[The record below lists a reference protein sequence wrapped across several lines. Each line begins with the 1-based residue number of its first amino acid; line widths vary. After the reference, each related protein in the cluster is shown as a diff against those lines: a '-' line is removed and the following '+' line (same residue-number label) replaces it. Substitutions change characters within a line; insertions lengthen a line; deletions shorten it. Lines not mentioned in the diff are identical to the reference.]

1 MKLSF
6 YKNVLFQQYCCFLM
20 LTLLIYFNTRHAG
33 FVTDFLG
40 WQSDFDSNNAWAV
53 INGDRYNIKS
63 FYHFTHIIMYAMT
76 TVFRLN
82 GTAWFLLFS
91 SLFALNGLLVFR
103 LFIYLFNKLEIPNST
118 AIAIIGIL
126 FFMLSPYQAEV
137 MVWRASFHY
146 LTGFAM
152 MLGFAHLA
160 LQYVD
165 LQDSLGNNQRFKY
178 WIWAMAIF
186 FCSVFSLEFFLFTPF
201 VVLILMVFLYLNFP
215 RSFDLKN
222 ALIRFVGIPLSMVG
236 IYFILYRLTHEKWI
250 AHYGSNNHTALIS
263 PETFATY
270 GKYVAKYLGFVRH
283 YKHTLKETFFAN
295 FNTPSVSWFI
305 LIVVLLTAILGLVLL
320 KKMSKRNRLIYLN
333 FGLFSLLLTPV
344 MTLYFSYVLLTEND
358 RYGYMTSAFLF
369 MGLALILSKLPKYFF
384 YSIAIIYLCLST
396 FLLLKTN
403 RIWYKSEKIFT
414 NLVVQYNW
422 WEADEVYVLNAPDNY
437 EGMPMF
443 RIWGEDS
450 GVKEAVE
457 IHHRRKL
464 NARMIDV
471 AQYNMTT
478 PDDGAHVRVDSA
490 NQIMVI
496 FNQWGNWWWRA
507 GKGATNYE
515 NDLYK
520 IKFDYKGCGNCYQL
534 TFKSNNPR
542 RVLLFQVGNQ
552 FKKVDMSLIGVEQR

>member
-6 YKNVLFQQYCCFLM
+6 YKNILFQQYACFLI
-20 LTLLIYFNTRHAG
+20 LTLLLYFNTRQAG

-40 WQSDFDSNNAWAV
+40 WQSDFDNNSAWAV

-63 FYHFTHIIMYAMT
+63 FYHFTHILMYAMSAA
-76 TVFRLN
+76 FRLN

-103 LFIYLFNKLEIPNST
+103 LFIDLFNKLEIPHST
-118 AIAIIGIL
+118 AIASIGVL

-152 MLGFAHLA
+152 MLSFVHLA

-165 LQDSLGNNQRFKY
+165 NQQVKY
-178 WIWAMAIF
+178 WIGAIIIF
-186 FCSVFSLEFFLFTPF
+186 FCSVFSLEFFLITPF
-201 VVLILMVFLYLNFP
+201 VTLMIIVFLYLNFP
-215 RSFDLKN
+215 KSFNLKN
-222 ALIRFVGIPLSMVG
+222 TIIRFVGIPLSMIG
-236 IYFILYRLTHEKWI
+236 IYFVLYRLTHEKWI
-250 AHYGSNNHTALIS
+250 AHYGSKNHETLIS
-263 PETFATY
+263 PESFATY
-270 GKYVAKYLGFVRH
+270 GKYVVKYLGFIRH
-283 YKHTLKETFFAN
+283 YKHTVKEALFAQ
-295 FNTPSVSWFI
+295 FSTPSVSW
-305 LIVVLLTAILGLVLL
+305 LILGLVLSATIVGLFLL
-320 KKMSKRNRLIYLN
+320 KKMSKRNQLIYMN
-333 FGLFSLLLTPV
+333 FGLFSILIAPV
-344 MTLYFSYVLLTEND
+344 MTLYFSYTLMTEND
-358 RYGYMTSAFLF
+358 RYGYMASAFLF
-369 MGLALILSKLPKYFF
+369 MGLALVLSKLPRFIF
-384 YSIAIIYLCLST
+384 YGISIIYLCIST

-414 NLVVQYNW
+414 QLAKQYLPEGVI
-422 WEADEVYVLNAPDNY
+422 EAEASEVLILNVPDNY

-443 RIWGEDS
+443 RVLAEES
-450 GVKEAVE
+450 GVKEAIE
-457 IHHRRKL
+457 IFQDRKL
-464 NARMIDV
+464 PTRMIDV

-478 PDDGAHVRVDSA
+478 PNDGAHVRVDSA

-534 TFKSNNPR
+534 TFKNSNPR
-542 RVLLFQVGNQ
+542 RLLLFQVGNQ

>member
-6 YKNVLFQQYCCFLM
+6 YKNTLFQQYCCFLI
-20 LTLLIYFNTRHAG
+20 LTLLVYFNTRQAG

-40 WQSDFDSNNAWAV
+40 WQSDFDNNSAWAA

-63 FYHFTHIIMYAMT
+63 FYHFTHILMYAMST
-76 TVFRLN
+76 AFRLN

-103 LFIYLFNKLEIPNST
+103 LFVYLFNKLEIPHST
-118 AIAIIGIL
+118 AIASIGIL

-152 MLGFAHLA
+152 MLSLVHLS
-160 LQYVD
+160 LQYID
-165 LQDSLGNNQRFKY
+165 NQQIKY
-178 WIWAMAIF
+178 WVWAIIIF
-186 FCSVFSLEFFLFTPF
+186 FCSIFSLEFFLFTPF
-201 VVLILMVFLYLNFP
+201 VVLIIMVFLYLNFP
-215 RSFDLKN
+215 QSFDLKN
-222 ALIRFVGIPLSMVG
+222 ALIRFVGIPLSMIVG
-236 IYFILYRLTHEKWI
+236 YFILYRLTHEKWI
-250 AHYGSNNHTALIS
+250 AHYGSKNHAALIS
-263 PETFATY
+263 PESFATY
-270 GKYVAKYLGFVRH
+270 GKYVAKYLCFIRH
-283 YKHTLKETFFAN
+283 FKHTTKETIFSYFS
-295 FNTPSVSWFI
+295 TPSVSWLI
-305 LIVVLLTAILGLVLL
+305 LGLVLTTAVLGLVLL
-320 KKMSKRNRLIYLN
+320 KKMSKRNRLIFLS
-333 FGLFSLLLTPV
+333 FALFSLLLAPV
-344 MTLYFSYVLLTEND
+344 MTLYFSYTLLTEND
-358 RYGYMTSAFLF
+358 RYGYMASAFLF
-369 MGLALILSKLPKYFF
+369 MGLALILSKLPRFLY
-384 YSIAIIYLCLST
+384 YSISIIYLSLST
-396 FLLLKTN
+396 YLLLKTN
-403 RIWYKSEKIFT
+403 RIWYKSEKVFT
-414 NLVVQYNW
+414 DLVKQYT
-422 WEADEVYVLNAPDNY
+422 EGDAAEVLILNAPDNY

-443 RIWGEDS
+443 RVLAEES
-450 GVKEAVE
+450 GVKEAIE

-464 NARMIDV
+464 NTRMIDV

-534 TFKSNNPR
+534 TFKNNNPR

-552 FKKVDMSLIGVEQR
+552 FKTVDISLIGVEQR